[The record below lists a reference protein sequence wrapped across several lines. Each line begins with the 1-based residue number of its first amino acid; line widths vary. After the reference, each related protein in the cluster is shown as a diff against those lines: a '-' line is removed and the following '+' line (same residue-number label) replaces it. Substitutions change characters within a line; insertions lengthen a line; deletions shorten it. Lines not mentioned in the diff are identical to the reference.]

1 MSLSIRLALFASL
14 LVSAT
19 SLLIGVVLTQRA
31 TEDLYN
37 DLEMRGLA
45 IARGLSTQASPLV
58 EQNKPKELQRLLDGF
73 WEERNVSKVEVVGI
87 QGRILASNDLGL
99 PPAKINNAV
108 VMYALN
114 GTPDPN
120 GFREGLGVVRVTL
133 SAAGVEAHRERYLS
147 HALRLSFG
155 VAGCG
160 ILLAIGMGIVL
171 ALPLGR
177 LSKSASSVAS
187 GNYLDA
193 LAKLKLL
200 PKGSGPEVRQLS
212 DALSHAVHAVS
223 IREDELKAVNELL
236 GRTEAARDSMTHMVI
251 HDLKGPIGKVVT
263 LMEVIETQNLD
274 QDDQQLVLEVQKRS
288 RLLLRRIDEQLE
300 QARGAQATLTVNKEP
315 NAIASLVDKAIDQ
328 IDHIATEADFQITR
342 KLPSSS
348 QTIKCD
354 EAIMVRAIQNLLSN
368 AIRYGKSPI
377 KIAVKIQKRTLELS
391 VEDNGPGVP
400 PGKEDLI
407 FEKFQSFLPN
417 NPSKRL
423 GSGLGLAFVKTAVEA
438 HNGKIK
444 VNKAKFTMTL
454 PI

>member
-1 MSLSIRLALFASL
+1 
-14 LVSAT
+14 
-19 SLLIGVVLTQRA
+19 
-31 TEDLYN
+31 
-37 DLEMRGLA
+37 
-45 IARGLSTQASPLV
+45 
-58 EQNKPKELQRLLDGF
+58 
-73 WEERNVSKVEVVGI
+73 
-87 QGRILASNDLGL
+87 
-99 PPAKINNAV
+99 
-108 VMYALN
+108 
-114 GTPDPN
+114 
-120 GFREGLGVVRVTL
+120 
-133 SAAGVEAHRERYLS
+133 
-147 HALRLSFG
+147 
-155 VAGCG
+155 
-160 ILLAIGMGIVL
+160 
-171 ALPLGR
+171 
-177 LSKSASSVAS
+177 
-187 GNYLDA
+187 
-193 LAKLKLL
+193 
-200 PKGSGPEVRQLS
+200 
-212 DALSHAVHAVS
+212 
-223 IREDELKAVNELL
+223 
-236 GRTEAARDSMTHMVI
+236 
-251 HDLKGPIGKVVT
+251 
-263 LMEVIETQNLD
+263 
-274 QDDQQLVLEVQKRS
+274 
-288 RLLLRRIDEQLE
+288 

-407 FEKFQSFLPN
+407 FEKFQSFVPN
-417 NPSKRL
+417 NPSRRL